1 MPRKIPG
8 VIKRTL
14 EIGDSH
20 PTNGLSATKYDLQ
33 QEQETQSGDKQLLKI
48 STKLMLAVPTDKG
61 TAALSFAIAG
71 DGTLAE
77 IDETPERS
85 IIRSRQREILLPLN
99 TLDEIKAL
107 ADKTPPPQGIITGL
121 AVGTDAEN
129 AEDLVKISTEGKA
142 GELANGDLVKI
153 TGTSDYQ
160 GLYSTKKIDD
170 HTFEID
176 QPTPVDNLGYWE
188 KEDPEQAGLIFDGMI
203 TAYQKT
209 TNGKLRVICEN
220 HGLENGDEVQIIG
233 TDAYNDT
240 YPVQKIDYTNFVIQ
254 RQWPKGEA
262 VNVKVVSR
270 KRRGVVLDG
279 VNDYIEIADPFG
291 KNKNFT
297 LSAWIKPAQINTGA
311 TQAVMGN
318 DLWKPSLWIAPD
330 NGGLHYMAFD
340 ASSQESV
347 LSGTLDNF
355 FDQAETWVHVAWVK
369 DGNRFRFYKNGVEFA
384 VVEDVPEKLYS
395 YPSSN
400 YQFGKVGQDFFS
412 GHLAEVRIW
421 SLPQSADTIKNNM
434 YLQLRGKEVGLEG
447 YWRLGGIAEGKV
459 SDFSIH
465 GNEGTVYG
473 DPYVS
478 AATLSRKLAS
488 GADAVKYSNS
498 DLFAVSQ
505 RATYEESF
513 EFKVNASK
521 PLTLADLNNA
531 DGRGQ
536 GTKIFTFSHWGK
548 TSRSAND
555 TLAVSA
561 VQDEFEDLGKG
572 WYRASCTLTIPDE
585 ISLLRSFE
593 ITNVQ
598 GNWNSL
604 EIRKHRIRLLSDA
617 ITAAKYTDGIALTIL
632 ADEQA
637 GFIAKQKELVLKQ
650 AEENV
655 LRKERQDL
663 EIKIAAYHAQD
674 GTRAEIDTLKQQ
686 VASLIHKEQDLL
698 SRLRDENDKTPNLS
712 SALNQ
717 TQQDLAA
724 KRKELAGRE
733 TLLTGADDKN
743 VLIIRLTFL
752 QLDISENYQTLAV
765 TIFLV

>member
-1 MPRKIPG
+1 MYLTKDKLQHLNTVTHEGKIVVLATDADGVISYTVKQDGFEDSYLNTPADQRTGWENWQVLDFPDEQDDQSVIAKEKAELTYQQDTSKYLLKSRYKTKDETAVAPVQVISALEHIYIFRQSKTNTLLVDRFVVDGMTNKLNRKLEVRFKRSRQKHTPTKNMNKGSNGLVDIDTLDFRDANGNLFYEPTTELCLVNHLHQGWFSVVLVPTVENDVYRWHIFAYNSQTQKVELTTIRASEEGLFDVQDYTFFAESNDTLVPRKIPG

-318 DLWKPSLWIAPD
+318 DLWKLRC
-330 NGGLHYMAFD
+330 GLR
-340 ASSQESV
+340 
-347 LSGTLDNF
+347 LT
-355 FDQAETWVHVAWVK
+355 T
-369 DGNRFRFYKNGVEFA
+369 
-384 VVEDVPEKLYS
+384 
-395 YPSSN
+395 
-400 YQFGKVGQDFFS
+400 
-412 GHLAEVRIW
+412 
-421 SLPQSADTIKNNM
+421 ADCTT
-434 YLQLRGKEVGLEG
+434 
-447 YWRLGGIAEGKV
+447 WRLTHPAK
-459 SDFSIH
+459 S
-465 GNEGTVYG
+465 
-473 DPYVS
+473 
-478 AATLSRKLAS
+478 LS
-488 GADAVKYSNS
+488 
-498 DLFAVSQ
+498 
-505 RATYEESF
+505 
-513 EFKVNASK
+513 
-521 PLTLADLNNA
+521 
-531 DGRGQ
+531 
-536 GTKIFTFSHWGK
+536 
-548 TSRSAND
+548 
-555 TLAVSA
+555 
-561 VQDEFEDLGKG
+561 
-572 WYRASCTLTIPDE
+572 
-585 ISLLRSFE
+585 
-593 ITNVQ
+593 
-598 GNWNSL
+598 
-604 EIRKHRIRLLSDA
+604 
-617 ITAAKYTDGIALTIL
+617 
-632 ADEQA
+632 
-637 GFIAKQKELVLKQ
+637 
-650 AEENV
+650 
-655 LRKERQDL
+655 
-663 EIKIAAYHAQD
+663 
-674 GTRAEIDTLKQQ
+674 
-686 VASLIHKEQDLL
+686 
-698 SRLRDENDKTPNLS
+698 
-712 SALNQ
+712 
-717 TQQDLAA
+717 
-724 KRKELAGRE
+724 
-733 TLLTGADDKN
+733 
-743 VLIIRLTFL
+743 
-752 QLDISENYQTLAV
+752 
-765 TIFLV
+765 